1 MLAKHIPSK
10 DPAVY
15 TKPFFDEVKNEDDIT
30 KMQYAD
36 IRTWLVQDILVK
48 ADRMSMAN
56 SLELRV
62 PFLDKEMLKIALR
75 IPSEYR
81 VNKETTKV
89 ALRGAAAK
97 ELPAQTAAMRKT
109 GFLTPLND
117 WLRRDEYY
125 NMVKEKFEGEVAAKF
140 FNRDYIM
147 KLLDEHKAGTAH
159 NMKKI
164 WSVYSFILWYEKY
177 FVEN

>member
-1 MLAKHIPSK
+1 MSFSAAIIITESRLISQNICACRRAFAICSAVSPKNALVPRQEVLTRGRYPIEERYIRNNYVYNHEDVDKVLAKHIPSK

-15 TKPFFDEVKNEDDIT
+15 TKPFFDEVKNEDDVT

-62 PFLDKEMLKIALR
+62 PFLDREMLKIALQ
-75 IPSEYR
+75 IPSKYR
-81 VNKETTKV
+81 VNKETTKL

-97 ELPAQTAAMRKT
+97 ELPPQTAAMRKT
-109 GFLTPLND
+109 GF
-117 WLRRDEYY
+117 
-125 NMVKEKFEGEVAAKF
+125 
-140 FNRDYIM
+140 
-147 KLLDEHKAGTAH
+147 
-159 NMKKI
+159 
-164 WSVYSFILWYEKY
+164 
-177 FVEN
+177 